1 MLNPPVIPERMSSLL
16 PEARRIKLRENRQ
29 RHASYASAASTTI
42 SEFLEEKILSCELD
56 MEYLKSYKGGLQQA
70 NPTDAI
76 SKEDIDEEVGK
87 ILNRFE
93 PLYEEVK
100 ILKRQRK
107 YIIEDLEVDMSD
119 LKKQKQDK
127 DVDVALL
134 ERAYTNTI
142 VPRVMAASG
151 KQRKGSFK
159 QSNFRKAVLNF
170 YNAADNDSAYCHLT
184 GWWQSKD
191 VRAAHLVPKSLTS
204 EEVSYLFGGL
214 EAVEYMPQNTP
225 RKSPKRRIGR
235 SPSLRA
241 TLREQLKGVQ
251 FLKPSYADT
260 TKVNIAGMLRNGNGF
275 EVLRV
280 QPIRRILE
288 GCDRKSRS

>member
-1 MLNPPVIPERMSSLL
+1 
-16 PEARRIKLRENRQ
+16 
-29 RHASYASAASTTI
+29 
-42 SEFLEEKILSCELD
+42 LEEKILSCELD

-76 SKEDIDEEVGK
+76 SKEEIDEEVGK

-107 YIIEDLEVDMSD
+107 YIIEDIEVDMSD

-214 EAVEYMPQNTP
+214 EAVEYMPQNS
-225 RKSPKRRIGR
+225 KYS
-235 SPSLRA
+235 
-241 TLREQLKGVQ
+241 
-251 FLKPSYADT
+251 
-260 TKVNIAGMLRNGNGF
+260 N
-275 EVLRV
+275 
-280 QPIRRILE
+280 
-288 GCDRKSRS
+288 

>member
-29 RHASYASAASTTI
+29 RQASYASAASTTI

-56 MEYLKSYKGGLQQA
+56 MEYLKSYKGGL
-70 NPTDAI
+70 
-76 SKEDIDEEVGK
+76 G
-87 ILNRFE
+87 
-93 PLYEEVK
+93 
-100 ILKRQRK
+100 
-107 YIIEDLEVDMSD
+107 

-191 VRAAHLVPKSLTS
+191 VRAAHLVP
-204 EEVSYLFGGL
+204 
-214 EAVEYMPQNTP
+214 QNS
-225 RKSPKRRIGR
+225 KYS
-235 SPSLRA
+235 
-241 TLREQLKGVQ
+241 
-251 FLKPSYADT
+251 
-260 TKVNIAGMLRNGNGF
+260 N
-275 EVLRV
+275 
-280 QPIRRILE
+280 
-288 GCDRKSRS
+288 